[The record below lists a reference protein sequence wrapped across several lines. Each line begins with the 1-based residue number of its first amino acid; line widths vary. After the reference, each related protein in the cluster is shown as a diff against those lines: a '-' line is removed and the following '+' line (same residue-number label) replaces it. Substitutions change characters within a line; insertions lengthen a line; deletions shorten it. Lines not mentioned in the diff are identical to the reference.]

1 MLLSGDLLISSQ
13 VPFTTSYSLMEYT
26 QQGVQVNSQS
36 IPQAPGANETEHAR
50 GLSVG
55 PSGDVNVFDGT
66 ATPSLATLSAS
77 TSNWSFQTASG
88 WSTANNITYGEVAAY
103 NNYIF
108 ASDMGSSNGQTY
120 GLVRFDSSGGSPVL
134 FAPGSN
140 SLQVTLG
147 LDGQLYEL
155 EGGPPPNYNPNYN
168 PTIQVFNPDTL
179 ALERTFTLNTGAGS
193 TLKDIRSIAVDSSG
207 NVYAASFGGSVTK
220 FDSNGN
226 STGTSVV
233 LKNQNGITEN
243 LVNIALDSDGQIAV
257 GGKTGDVFLTDESLA
272 SVQSFQTG
280 QSNVFVTFDHYIG
293 AAPQIVTPTFSN
305 LAGPTITYGQSS
317 VTLGGQIAAN
327 SAFPPGSVNITLAGV
342 TESAAINAADGTFSA
357 VFDTSA
363 LGVSGSPYTITYSYP
378 GANNYAAITDTSQS
392 LTVKQAVTTLN
403 NLSSATIVYGTPTV
417 TLSGTVGSNSVLPV
431 GQDVTVTLIGSG
443 GPVATSSGT
452 IGSDG
457 TFSVSINT
465 GTLAAGSYTI
475 QYSYAGDDNFT
486 AVTDTSQSLTVKQAV
501 TTLNNLSSATIIYG
515 TSTVT
520 LSGTVGSNSV
530 LPVGQSV
537 TVTLIGTGG
546 TVASG
551 SGMIASD
558 GTFSTTINTSG
569 LSAGSY
575 TIQYAYAGD
584 NNFTAVT
591 DTSKS
596 LIVSPAT
603 TTLSNLS
610 SRSIVIGTST
620 TTFSGIVG
628 SNSVL
633 PVGQSV
639 TVSIVGAKGVLASG
653 SGTIASDGSFQVAIN
668 TAALP
673 AGTYTIQ
680 YQYAGD
686 GNFTA
691 SSGTG
696 TLQVSYAIK
705 LCFDNTKPVQAGEV
719 LPIKL
724 QVTDAS
730 GNNLSSKDLTVTAV
744 SLIGPNGATY
754 TPHAKG
760 PWNPGNVFHHS
771 RHGYRYNLDTTGLAP
786 GTYTLMVKVGNDPV
800 LHAITFVIAAPK
812 GHHGS
817 DDCHHG

>member
-1 MLLSGDLLISSQ
+1 
-13 VPFTTSYSLMEYT
+13 MEYT

-36 IPQAPGANETEHAR
+36 IPQTPGAGLTDHPR

-55 PSGDVNVFDGT
+55 PTGDVNIFDGT
-66 ATPSLATLSAS
+66 SSPSLATLSAS
-77 TSNWSFQTASG
+77 TSNWSFQTTPG
-88 WSTANNITYGEVAAY
+88 WSTANNVTYGEVAAY

-108 ASDMGSSNGQTY
+108 ASDMGNSN

-134 FAPGSN
+134 FAPSSN
-140 SLQVTLG
+140 ALQVTLG
-147 LDGQLYEL
+147 LDGDLYEL
-155 EGGPPPNYNPNYN
+155 EGASPPNYNPNYN

-179 ALERTFTLNTGAGS
+179 ALVRTFKLNTGTGS

-233 LKNQNGITEN
+233 LKNQNGVAQN
-243 LVNIALDSDGQIAV
+243 LINIALDSDGQIAV
-257 GGKTGDVFLTDESLA
+257 GGKNGDVFLTDESLA
-272 SVQSFQTG
+272 SYQSFQTG

-293 AAPQIVTPTFSN
+293 GAAQMMTPTFSN
-305 LAGPTITYGQSS
+305 LAGPTITYGQST
-317 VTLGGQIAAN
+317 VTLGGQITAN

-342 TESAAINAADGTFSA
+342 TESAAINPADGTFSA
-357 VFDTSA
+357 IFDTSA
-363 LGVSGSPYTITYSYP
+363 LGVTGSPYTIAYSYP
-378 GANNYAAITDTSQS
+378 GASNYAAITDTSHSLTVNQAVTTLNDLSSSTIVYGRPTVTLTGTLGSNSVLPVGQSVTATLIGSGGAVASGSATIGGNGQFSISINTAALAAGSYTIQYAYAGDNNFTAVSDSSQS
-392 LTVKQAVTTLN
+392 LTVNQAVTTLN
-403 NLSSATIVYGTPTV
+403 NLSSG
-417 TLSGTVGSNSVLPV
+417 
-431 GQDVTVTLIGSG
+431 
-443 GPVATSSGT
+443 
-452 IGSDG
+452 
-457 TFSVSINT
+457 
-465 GTLAAGSYTI
+465 
-475 QYSYAGDDNFT
+475 
-486 AVTDTSQSLTVKQAV
+486 
-501 TTLNNLSSATIIYG
+501 TIIYG
-515 TSTVT
+515 TSTMT

-537 TVTLIGTGG
+537 SVALVGKGG
-546 TVASG
+546 SVASG
-551 SGMIASD
+551 SGTIGSNGQFSAS
-558 GTFSTTINTSG
+558 INTSG
-569 LSAGSY
+569 LAAGSY

-596 LIVSPAT
+596 LTVSPAT

-610 SRSIVIGTST
+610 SPKIVIGTST
-620 TTFSGIVG
+620 TTFSGTLN

-639 TVSIVGAKGVLASG
+639 KVSIVGAKGVLASG
-653 SGTIASDGSFQVAIN
+653 SGAVASDGSFQVTIN

-673 AGTYTIQ
+673 VGTFTIQ

-696 TLQVSYAIK
+696 TLQVSCGIK
-705 LCFDNTKPVQAGEV
+705 LCFDNSKPVQAGEV

-730 GNNLSSKDLTVTAV
+730 GNNLSSKDLTVTAI

-760 PWNPGNVFHHS
+760 HANTNNVFHYV
-771 RHGYRYNLDTTGLAP
+771 RHHYRYNLDTTGLAP

-800 LHAITFVIAAPK
+800 LHAITFVVVTPK
-812 GHHGS
+812 GHRGS
-817 DDCHHG
+817 DNCPHK